1 MEKEIQIELSAESE
15 VGSGYYYASLE
26 LPASREQIRDAQQKA
41 RWTDSTTQL
50 RTIGVTSC
58 AVIPNLVF
66 ARLDTTSIDE
76 MNFLAHR
83 LESMDAS
90 ERLIYHGLYQHLCK
104 DEEFADPLSVNDLIN
119 MTYGLDSVM
128 VASNVT
134 NLKEL
139 GQFVID
145 NELNE
150 NVNAIPEDSV
160 YLIDLEKLGR
170 LQQSVDSGIFIGNLY
185 IVAGDFEMPQV
196 YDGVNLPEMPE
207 VQGIPEI
214 IEKLAEYAGSQEEA
228 DELTKRYAEM
238 TDDHQ
243 MLFKAVLE
251 AEDINSASVALE
263 RMDQL
268 HRYTLAHFESE
279 PDTFFKEYLLHHLD
293 TRFDPKWLDTMVAG
307 IEGQTLLERLG
318 AKQTSYGI
326 LSAPGHPLFEL
337 VTHDAPKGVQQIDVH
352 EIRSLNAMDGII
364 FQGCGGNLQEW
375 VDGLNQLMTQEGILR
390 NGTQLT
396 EAYTFNHEGLTNLLF
411 PFKEGMDIDF
421 GRFAMWRLA
430 THEQFGGTWLSDYI
444 SNRLDADI
452 EEPMDEPQEMSQ

>member
-1 MEKEIQIELSAESE
+1 
-15 VGSGYYYASLE
+15 
-26 LPASREQIRDAQQKA
+26 
-41 RWTDSTTQL
+41 
-50 RTIGVTSC
+50 
-58 AVIPNLVF
+58 
-66 ARLDTTSIDE
+66 
-76 MNFLAHR
+76 
-83 LESMDAS
+83 
-90 ERLIYHGLYQHLCK
+90 
-104 DEEFADPLSVNDLIN
+104 
-119 MTYGLDSVM
+119 
-128 VASNVT
+128 
-134 NLKEL
+134 
-139 GQFVID
+139 
-145 NELNE
+145 
-150 NVNAIPEDSV
+150 
-160 YLIDLEKLGR
+160 
-170 LQQSVDSGIFIGNLY
+170 
-185 IVAGDFEMPQV
+185 
-196 YDGVNLPEMPE
+196 
-207 VQGIPEI
+207 
-214 IEKLAEYAGSQEEA
+214 
-228 DELTKRYAEM
+228 
-238 TDDHQ
+238 
-243 MLFKAVLE
+243 
-251 AEDINSASVALE
+251 
-263 RMDQL
+263 
-268 HRYTLAHFESE
+268 
-279 PDTFFKEYLLHHLD
+279 
-293 TRFDPKWLDTMVAG
+293 MVAG